1 MTPPSILAAPLA
13 LGEPNEILKAL
24 DSIRF
29 RRGPVGR
36 SVGRGQR
43 RRRRSLQSFSRGQ
56 MLRKK
61 QAAEGAGGREDDRTT
76 NPGSGFAASK
86 PLSLSL
92 SLPLLE

>member
-1 MTPPSILAAPLA
+1 MTPPSLLAAP

-36 SVGRGQR
+36 SVEGKGGVGG
-43 RRRRSLQSFSRGQ
+43 SLQSFSRGQ

-61 QAAEGAGGREDDRTT
+61 QAAEGAGGRTIGRRILEVDSRQ
-76 NPGSGFAASK
+76 ASH
-86 PLSLSL
+86 SLPL
-92 SLPLLE
+92 SLPLLLLLLE